1 MSDEADQ
8 SAGPIIEA
16 FGGIRPMA
24 AKLGAPVS
32 TVQGW
37 KQRDSVPAARMA
49 EIRKV
54 AAEHEIVLPEP
65 GEPPSDAYSADAPAD
80 TADAPSGTT
89 DDTVG
94 HDDSASR
101 SDVAASVPAS
111 ASAQKTEPRMEAR
124 SAGGLAT
131 GLSVLAL
138 LVALGGAG
146 WVWWSTQGP
155 GADGAEN
162 TRISALEGRVARLAE
177 GTASD
182 PGKAVREALAG
193 QIESLRGEIETFA
206 VPDLDSVVDPLRA
219 ELAELAGQVRQ
230 IEAGS
235 DGAGDPAMAQRLDEL
250 AGELRTIAE
259 QASRNTEQITR
270 GLADLTSRLDAL
282 EAREDALKEQFTGFA
297 REGAKD
303 EAAALAAIRISLLA
317 NRLRAASERGEP
329 FDDVLTALGGAAKDD
344 PVLSGLAVRLAPH
357 AGSGVATLDALLF
370 SFPETAV
377 AILDN
382 APADAENDI
391 VDEILDRARR
401 VVRVRRVGTDLPAD
415 SVDGRIARAE
425 RRLSAGD
432 VAGAVAVLEEFEGP
446 ARAAAEP
453 WLERARAHA
462 DLQAALQ
469 TLDEH
474 VLMRL
479 AGAGGAE

>member
-49 EIRKV
+49 EICKV

-94 HDDSASR
+94 HDDSASQ
-101 SDVAASVPAS
+101 SDVA
-111 ASAQKTEPRMEAR
+111 ASAQKTEPRTEAR

-131 GLSVLAL
+131 GFSVLAL
-138 LVALGGAG
+138 LVALGGVG
-146 WVWWSTQGP
+146 WVWWSTEGP
-155 GADGAEN
+155 GASGAEN

-206 VPDLDSVVDPLRA
+206 APDLDSVVDPLRA

-235 DGAGDPAMAQRLDEL
+235 DGAGDPAMAQRVDEL

-259 QASRNTEQITR
+259 QASRNTEEITR

-282 EAREDALKEQFTGFA
+282 EAREDALKEEFTGFA
-297 REGAKD
+297 REDAKD

-317 NRLRAASERGEP
+317 NRLRVASERGEP
-329 FDDVLTALGGAAKDD
+329 FDDVLTALEGAAKDD

-382 APADAENDI
+382 APAHAENDI

-415 SVDGRIARAE
+415 LVDGRIARAE

-474 VLMRL
+474 VLTRL